1 MNQQFRHHDLTD
13 YVNNFVKHK
22 LPKTWNDP
30 SLTSDTSCS
39 TFNMPDRRPTRQ
51 RFRGVRLAWHIIHS
65 SSILYPKLPFLNY
78 LSLNGCSSSS
88 ANNLDTCSSSSSSF
102 SFFSQKMEPW
112 LTPPLHLSHQ
122 ISSVL
127 AFCHCLIHA
136 HKINIIRA
144 SWSDS
149 QGVLMRGTD
158 NQNASKEG
166 HWERQYRRARLKTAE
181 SGWMIGAVD
190 DAIAEGREC
199 DYNLRVG
206 IHDLT
211 LV

>member
-30 SLTSDTSCS
+30 SHPTPPVRPSICPTD
-39 TFNMPDRRPTRQ
+39 DRRDSGFGGCGSHGTSFIPP
-51 RFRGVRLAWHIIHS
+51 L
-65 SSILYPKLPFLNY
+65 SSIQNC
-78 LSLNGCSSSS
+78 LSLITSPLTVAAAATAQTIWTHARS
-88 ANNLDTCSSSSSSF
+88 SSSSSSF
-102 SFFSQKMEPW
+102 SQKREPW